1 MRSIIYLIIF
11 VFVISCD
18 PPKNCDLS
26 TYPNAP
32 YGIAD
37 DSYYTDTSVRYLYT
51 CYSGED
57 LCDATTPSSSLRLK
71 GFADAGYIDPLP
83 YKQDLTEF
91 WEKHNCKPYHDEV
104 FLNTEGTRGP

>member
-1 MRSIIYLIIF
+1 MRSLFFLALLLIIT
-11 VFVISCD
+11 SCD

-51 CYSGED
+51 CYSGSYNKIVTFEVVDTCWEMFVDED
-57 LCDATTPSSSLRLK
+57 YN
-71 GFADAGYIDPLP
+71 F
-83 YKQDLTEF
+83 
-91 WEKHNCKPYHDEV
+91 NC
-104 FLNTEGTRGP
+104 N

>member
-26 TYPNAP
+26 TYPSAP

-51 CYSGED
+51 CYSGSYNKIVTFEIV
-57 LCDATTPSSSLRLK
+57 DAC
-71 GFADAGYIDPLP
+71 
-83 YKQDLTEF
+83 
-91 WEKHNCKPYHDEV
+91 WEMFVDEEYNFNC
-104 FLNTEGTRGP
+104 N